1 MSYYFVFQ
9 SRGVLTR
16 GTLLLARRKAVN
28 DLYRETIEQLQ
39 AVEARLDAEK
49 AAAQQAAQ
57 ALVTA
62 AEKDGCALVA
72 QAEADL
78 RQADRDAIRAVEAQA
93 ASLRQQ
99 MLADTEHA
107 CGDLRQSAMARM
119 DKAVAYLVE
128 KVVRQ

>member
-1 MSYYFVFQ
+1 M
-9 SRGVLTR
+9 
-16 GTLLLARRKAVN
+16 N

-49 AAAQQAAQ
+49 AVAQQTAQ

-99 MLADTEHA
+99 MLADTELA

>member
-99 MLADTEHA
+99 MLADT
-107 CGDLRQSAMARM
+107 
-119 DKAVAYLVE
+119 
-128 KVVRQ
+128 

>member
-1 MSYYFVFQ
+1 MSYSFVFQ